1 MAAFT
6 FSQMLNGR
14 DEDKAADDLAFELL
28 ELFED
33 GKPLREEKFMNWKL
47 RHKISNEQIKKAA
60 EAAISKGWILE
71 DSAGLHL
78 THEGR
83 YERDRV

>member
-6 FSQMLNGR
+6 FTQILNRR

-33 GKPLREEKFMNWKL
+33 GRPLREEKVVNWKL
-47 RHKISNEQIKKAA
+47 RYKISNEQMKKVA
-60 EAAISKGWILE
+60 EAAINKGWILE